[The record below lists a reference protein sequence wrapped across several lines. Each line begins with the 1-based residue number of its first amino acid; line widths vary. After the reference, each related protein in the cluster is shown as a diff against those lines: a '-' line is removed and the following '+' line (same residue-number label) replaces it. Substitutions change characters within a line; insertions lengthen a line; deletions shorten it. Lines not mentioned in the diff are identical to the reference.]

1 MKKIAMNALLVI
13 VLLAVGIH
21 FVIQINNNN
30 NVLAEIDDS
39 LKPLS
44 YQQQVD
50 YMKQVFAQADSFRYI
65 KFRDQFFYHVFQDTV
80 PVGYAKIIDKDLA
93 CSTCRDVRYLCAL
106 DSALCVKEVILISE
120 LDQKRIYDKILHL
133 EDGVNRVV
141 GKKVFNIV
149 NLSDFVSQ
157 FISTLPSDK
166 IFNKDAEIDVISG
179 ATKTSHSMYEGIR
192 EFLDE
197 AAYYSRQYHAQNL

>member
-13 VLLAVGIH
+13 VLLAVCVH
-21 FVIQINNNN
+21 FVMQINSNNK
-30 NVLAEIDDS
+30 VLAEIDDS

-50 YMKQVFAQADSFRYI
+50 YMKQVFVRADSFRYI

-106 DSALCVKEVILISE
+106 DSALCVKEVVLISD
-120 LDQKRIYDKILHL
+120 LDQKRIYDKILHF

-149 NLSDFVSQ
+149 NLSDFISQ
-157 FISTLPSDK
+157 FKSTLPGDK
-166 IFNKDAEIDVISG
+166 IFNEDAEIDVISG
-179 ATKTSHSMYEGIR
+179 ATKTSHSMYEGIK
-192 EFLDE
+192 EFLAE
-197 AAYYSRQYHAQNL
+197 ASYYSKQYYAKNM